1 MWSCLQHQIE
11 FHSLRLRNQ
20 HDAPKKM
27 YSEVSSEV
35 KNHPSMECQLQKEQE
50 HGRKRKENRL
60 QRSMCW
66 LRHATGSACF
76 DRDDQQ
82 IGLKCLIT
90 AHRDII
96 ISTACQRCFLFSSVP
111 HGFKMLSHLLICKH
125 YGLKKINIITGRLSV
140 FISSNITLG

>member
-1 MWSCLQHQIE
+1 MEKLSNLSKSIVPV
-11 FHSLRLRNQ
+11 SLSRYVVLFTASDRVSF
-20 HDAPKKM
+20 ASLAKSTWRPKKM
-27 YSEVSSEV
+27 YSEVSSDV
-35 KNHPSMECQLQKEQE
+35 KNHPSVECQLQKEQE

-111 HGFKMLSHLLICKH
+111 HGHKMLSHLLICKH
-125 YGLKKINIITGRLSV
+125 YG
-140 FISSNITLG
+140 